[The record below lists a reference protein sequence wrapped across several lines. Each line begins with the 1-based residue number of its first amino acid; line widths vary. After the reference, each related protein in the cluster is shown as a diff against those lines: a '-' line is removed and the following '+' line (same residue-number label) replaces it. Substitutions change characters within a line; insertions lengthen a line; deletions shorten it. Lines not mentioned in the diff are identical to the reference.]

1 MKKNVLLLAIAALTV
16 SCSNEEIME
25 PMAQLPIGFS
35 AASEQKVLKNS
46 DSKRTYDAV
55 AESKKNRKP
64 RSHGGFLFW
73 VFVAFGSQTDGKRRL
88 TSVAMPSEAFWLMT
102 SMW

>member
-1 MKKNVLLLAIAALTV
+1 MLCRMWKPAWDLANRIKPQSLFRT
-16 SCSNEEIME
+16 
-25 PMAQLPIGFS
+25 
-35 AASEQKVLKNS
+35 KVLKTATANA
-46 DSKRTYDAV
+46 RTMLLLKA
-55 AESKKNRKP
+55 KNRKP